1 MDQTTI
7 SEGKT
12 PAIISYI
19 TVIGLL
25 IAYIINNSKQNTF
38 TQFHIGQSVRIVV
51 LSIANSVLAYLLPN
65 SLSMLTSIISLCIL
79 VLVILGIVNAVNGK
93 ATPLP
98 VIGTIGE

>member
-12 PAIISYI
+12 AAIISYI

-25 IAYIINNSKQNTF
+25 IAYIMNSSKQNAF

-65 SLSMLTSIISLCIL
+65 SLSMVTSIISLCIL
-79 VLVILGIVNAVNGK
+79 VLVILGIVNAVNDK
-93 ATPLP
+93 VTPLP